1 MARSTEAAG
10 RWSFLF
16 PFLAFVVVCGA
27 AMALTLRFAAV
38 PVTILYWGI
47 LAYFGLLTFALHA
60 WQERVH
66 GTDPKAF
73 VRRFMAGLV
82 IKMMLS
88 LVVLLVLLVTLSR
101 EHLIPV
107 AITFVLIYLAF
118 LAFSTSRSVGLMRQR
133 PNA

>member
-1 MARSTEAAG
+1 MANTSVASG

-16 PFLAFVVVCGA
+16 PLLAFVGVCGA
-27 AMALTLRFAAV
+27 AMTLTLRFAAV
-38 PVTILYWGI
+38 PVTALYWGM
-47 LAYFGLLTFALHA
+47 LTFFALLTFILHT

-88 LVVLLVLLVTLSR
+88 LVTLLVLLITLPR

-107 AITFVLIYLAF
+107 AITFALLYLAF